1 MHGARRQRMQNFKCQ
16 STSYSYSSLPA
27 DHSSVRKRS
36 NHHQTMKLSLSLL
49 FLSAGTAS
57 ARVGSAADKPA
68 DAANVNGGL
77 DAQKELFSSWVAEH
91 KGATTLQSAYKNP
104 EELTRRMNIWM
115 QNHGA

>member
-1 MHGARRQRMQNFKCQ
+1 
-16 STSYSYSSLPA
+16 
-27 DHSSVRKRS
+27 
-36 NHHQTMKLSLSLL
+36 MKLSLALL
-49 FLSAGTAS
+49 FLSVGTAS

-68 DAANVNGGL
+68 DAATNVNVSL
-77 DAQKELFSSWVAEH
+77 DVQKELFSSWVAEH

>member
-1 MHGARRQRMQNFKCQ
+1 
-16 STSYSYSSLPA
+16 
-27 DHSSVRKRS
+27 
-36 NHHQTMKLSLSLL
+36 MKLSLSLL

-57 ARVGSAADKPA
+57 ARVGSAAD
-68 DAANVNGGL
+68 VSL

>member
-1 MHGARRQRMQNFKCQ
+1 
-16 STSYSYSSLPA
+16 
-27 DHSSVRKRS
+27 
-36 NHHQTMKLSLSLL
+36 MKLSLALL
-49 FLSAGTAS
+49 FLSAVTAS

-68 DAANVNGGL
+68 DAANVSLDGL

-91 KGATTLQSAYKNP
+91 KSATTLHSAYKNP

>member
-1 MHGARRQRMQNFKCQ
+1 
-16 STSYSYSSLPA
+16 
-27 DHSSVRKRS
+27 
-36 NHHQTMKLSLSLL
+36 MKLPLALL
-49 FLSAGTAS
+49 FLSAGTVN

-68 DAANVNGGL
+68 DADVSL

>member
-1 MHGARRQRMQNFKCQ
+1 
-16 STSYSYSSLPA
+16 
-27 DHSSVRKRS
+27 
-36 NHHQTMKLSLSLL
+36 MKLSLALL

-68 DAANVNGGL
+68 DAANGVSL
-77 DAQKELFSSWVAEH
+77 DAQKKELFSSWVAEH
-91 KGATTLQSAYKNP
+91 KSATTLHSAYKNP

>member
-1 MHGARRQRMQNFKCQ
+1 
-16 STSYSYSSLPA
+16 
-27 DHSSVRKRS
+27 
-36 NHHQTMKLSLSLL
+36 MKLSLSLL

>member
-1 MHGARRQRMQNFKCQ
+1 
-16 STSYSYSSLPA
+16 
-27 DHSSVRKRS
+27 
-36 NHHQTMKLSLSLL
+36 MKLSLALL

-68 DAANVNGGL
+68 DAANGVSL

-91 KGATTLQSAYKNP
+91 KGATTLHSAYTNP

-115 QNHGA
+115 KNHGA